1 MRPYWLALTGILLF
15 CGCRGQVEHPQPE
28 SSRPSGATTVA
39 DRDGTSSFAVEIEQ
53 LDDGGLGEFLEENA
67 GETVY
72 LDVSIP
78 AGEFQG
84 GQQRNFA
91 FFTVYEDCPEDLDS
105 NEKPNG
111 SKCEGTEYLL
121 PKQSLTRQGE
131 DYRVTGY
138 FRPSEKLGPNQ
149 GMFSIKLDPQDAVP
163 VKSAPKVQ

>member
-1 MRPYWLALTGILLF
+1 MRAYWLTLTGAILL
-15 CGCRGQVEHPQPE
+15 CGCHGQSGRPQQE
-28 SSRPSGATTVA
+28 SSQPSSATTVA
-39 DRDGTSSFAVEIEQ
+39 DRDEASSFAVEIEQ
-53 LDDGGLGEFLEENA
+53 LDDGGLSEFLEENV

-91 FFTVYEDCPEDLDS
+91 FFTVYEDCPEDLDA

-111 SKCEGTEYLL
+111 SKCEGTEYIL

-138 FRPSEKLGPNQ
+138 FRPGEKSGPNQ
-149 GMFSIKLDPQDAVP
+149 GMFSVKLDPQDADP
-163 VKSAPKVQ
+163 VKSKPKVQ

>member
-1 MRPYWLALTGILLF
+1 MRVYWLALTSILLF
-15 CGCRGQVEHPQPE
+15 CGCRGQVGHSQSE
-28 SSRPSGATTVA
+28 SSQPSGAATVSS
-39 DRDGTSSFAVEIEQ
+39 RVETSSFAAEIAQ

-72 LDVSIP
+72 LDISIP

-91 FFTVYEDCPEDLDS
+91 FFTVYEDCPEDLDA

-111 SKCEGTEYLL
+111 SKCEGTEYIL
-121 PKQSLTRQGE
+121 PRQSLTRQGE

-138 FRPSEKLGPNQ
+138 FRPGEKSGPNQ
-149 GMFSIKLDPQDAVP
+149 GMFSVKLDPQGADP
-163 VKSAPKVQ
+163 VKSTPKVQ

>member
-1 MRPYWLALTGILLF
+1 MRAYWLTLTGALLF
-15 CGCRGQVEHPQPE
+15 CGCRGQSGRPQPE
-28 SSRPSGATTVA
+28 SSQPSSATTVA
-39 DRDGTSSFAVEIEQ
+39 DRDGTSSFAVEIAQ
-53 LDDGGLGEFLEENA
+53 LDDGGLSEFLEENV

-72 LDVSIP
+72 LDLSIP

-91 FFTVYEDCPEDLDS
+91 FFTVYEDCPEDLDT

-111 SKCEGTEYLL
+111 SKCEGTEYIL

-138 FRPSEKLGPNQ
+138 FRPSEKSGPNQ
-149 GMFSIKLDPQDAVP
+149 GMFSVKLDPPDADKA
-163 VKSAPKVQ
+163 KSKPKVQ